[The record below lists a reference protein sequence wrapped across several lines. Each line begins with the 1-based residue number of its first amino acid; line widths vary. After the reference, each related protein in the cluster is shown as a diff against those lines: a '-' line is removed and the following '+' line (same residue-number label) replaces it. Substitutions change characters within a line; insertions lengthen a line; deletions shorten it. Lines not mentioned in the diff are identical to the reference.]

1 VSAQLDSIY
10 EVARRS
16 FLRAIRQPAAFV
28 PAIVFPLF
36 LVAVNSAGLDA
47 ATDLPGFPTDSYV
60 TFALAIPF
68 IQGGTFALLN
78 TGTDVSTDVETGFMN
93 RLAMT
98 PLGGPSL
105 LAGMLGGAMAIAV
118 IQTVFYIAI
127 GFVVGAD
134 FAAGIGG
141 IPLLF
146 LLSLTIS
153 FAFSCIGTFTAL
165 RLGNSEA
172 MQSMFP
178 VFFVF
183 LFFSSMAMP
192 RDLIVQDWFRTVAT
206 INPLSYLIEGIRSF
220 YVTGIDGEAR
230 VRDLGAA
237 DRRLPQPR
245 RGQPADDPGEDM
257 TGVAGTTSGAAERFW
272 GVARAVAWRSTHNFV
287 TNPALFLPAMIF
299 PLFFFGAFAG
309 GLSGIDSSPGFDYP
323 NGYTAFEFGFV
334 LIQASAFGGVFT
346 GFGIARDFESGFGR
360 RLMLAAPN
368 RLGILGGYAIAGLT
382 RALMVDALLFAL
394 ALLVGM
400 NLSSNAAELLALLG
414 LALVIN
420 IGIAMWAAGIAL
432 RFRSIQ
438 AGPLM
443 QTPVFLILFLTPV
456 YVPQDLLASWVEK
469 VSAVNPISPIVESS
483 RNLIAGSFD
492 GLLLAFL
499 CGGGLILLFG
509 IWAVSG
515 MRRAEAAGG

>member
-1 VSAQLDSIY
+1 MSPQLDSIY

-47 ATDLPGFPTDSYV
+47 ATDLPGFPTDSYL

-118 IQTVFYIAI
+118 IQTLFYIAI

-134 FAAGIGG
+134 FAAGVGG

-220 YVTGIDGEAR
+220 YVTGIDGEA
-230 VRDLGAA
+230 L
-237 DRRLPQPR
+237 
-245 RGQPADDPGEDM
+245 
-257 TGVAGTTSGAAERFW
+257 
-272 GVARAVAWRSTHNFV
+272 
-287 TNPALFLPAMIF
+287 AL
-299 PLFFFGAFAG
+299 AFAISALLIAVF
-309 GLSGIDSSPGFDYP
+309 LS
-323 NGYTAFEFGFV
+323 
-334 LIQASAFGGVFT
+334 
-346 GFGIARDFESGFGR
+346 
-360 RLMLAAPN
+360 LAAASL
-368 RLGILGGYAIAGLT
+368 RT
-382 RALMVDALLFAL
+382 TL
-394 ALLVGM
+394 A
-400 NLSSNAAELLALLG
+400 
-414 LALVIN
+414 
-420 IGIAMWAAGIAL
+420 
-432 RFRSIQ
+432 R
-438 AGPLM
+438 
-443 QTPVFLILFLTPV
+443 T
-456 YVPQDLLASWVEK
+456 
-469 VSAVNPISPIVESS
+469 
-483 RNLIAGSFD
+483 
-492 GLLLAFL
+492 
-499 CGGGLILLFG
+499 
-509 IWAVSG
+509 
-515 MRRAEAAGG
+515 